1 MDLWSAILTCSL
13 YPQGEPLVRAI
24 AQSSPEGNVLS
35 VIEAA
40 ASVDDLSPPGRPATV
55 DQALARVDAIGAKGG
70 RPRLGWMQV
79 SPEWVKAF
87 GRPLRDAFDP
97 CINVSIGTAMLS
109 AFDYECEGEAVAR
122 AGQARGRSAPGRTG
136 ETPFSGRE
144 RCVLRKYGEALGIR
158 DFESIT
164 MLELRFQRS
173 ADDGGLAG
181 APIFAEKPGRGTCTW
196 GSDCIFVPVT
206 AGW

>member
-1 MDLWSAILTCSL
+1 MTCSL

-35 VIEAA
+35 VVEAA
-40 ASVDDLSPPGRPATV
+40 ASVDDLGALGRPATI
-55 DQALARVDAIGAKGG
+55 DQALARVDAIDAKGG
-70 RPRLGWMQV
+70 QPRLGWMQV

-109 AFDYECEGEAVAR
+109 AFDYECEGEGAAR
-122 AGQARGRSAPGRTG
+122 AGQARGRGEASGRKG
-136 ETPFSGRE
+136 ETALSGRE
-144 RCVLRKYGEALGIR
+144 RCVLRKYGAALGMP

-173 ADDGGLAG
+173 ADERGVAG
-181 APIFAEKPGRGTCTW
+181 APIFVEAPGRVRCTW

-206 AGW
+206 GDR